1 MDREHPPSTVTADAV
16 ASAKTDRAAV
26 PEHRD
31 VA

>member
-1 MDREHPPSTVTADAV
+1 MDREHPHSSVAADAG
-16 ASAKTDRAAV
+16 APAKMNRAAV